1 MEATTPRA
9 YRQGDVL
16 IRAIAGIPATAKKLR
31 RAELAYGEVTGHSHR
46 IEDLTAAELREDG
59 DGLYMTV
66 SAGGGVTIR
75 HEEHAAQVIPPGN
88 YEIVQQVE
96 DTEWG
101 EQAVID

>member
-1 MEATTPRA
+1 MKA

-16 IRAIAGIPATAKKLR
+16 VREVKAIPATAKKLN

-46 IEDLTAAELREDG
+46 IADLTAAELLADG
-59 DGLYMTV
+59 DNIYMAVT
-66 SAGGGVTIR
+66 ADGGVTIR

-88 YEIVQQVE
+88 YQIVIQVE

-101 EQAVID
+101 SRAVAD